1 MIKKQ
6 QQQQK
11 TLTKHSDYYYLSS
24 REMINILSSKFAKV
38 SKRTSLFSRMRLQYG
53 SLTEEKDKAG
63 STKVINLGI

>member
-1 MIKKQ
+1 
-6 QQQQK
+6 
-11 TLTKHSDYYYLSS
+11 
-24 REMINILSSKFAKV
+24 MINILSSKFAKV

>member
-1 MIKKQ
+1 
-6 QQQQK
+6 
-11 TLTKHSDYYYLSS
+11 
-24 REMINILSSKFAKV
+24 MINILSSKLAKV